1 MKKRLKKT
9 YEVFNMETQE
19 WEKKVMTEDQY
30 RELQETAERSIEEM
44 NAEYEIISKII
55 TQNLGLGESSDKSRD

>member
-55 TQNLGLGESSDKSRD
+55 TQNLGLRESSDKSRD

>member
-30 RELQETAERSIEEM
+30 RELQDTAERSIEEM

-55 TQNLGLGESSDKSRD
+55 TQNLGLRESSDKSRD